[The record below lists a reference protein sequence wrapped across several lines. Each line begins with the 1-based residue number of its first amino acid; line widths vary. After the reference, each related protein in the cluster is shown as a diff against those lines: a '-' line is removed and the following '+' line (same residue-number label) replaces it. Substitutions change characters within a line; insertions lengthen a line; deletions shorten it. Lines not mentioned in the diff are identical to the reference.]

1 MEEDEGASPPN
12 TQEEG
17 KHFLDSNKT
26 KDDSVSTPLKL
37 QIDQILHVIK
47 HQPWVRLSKLRQHDS
62 DFLEAGG
69 HCSFHES

>member
-47 HQPWVRLSKLRQHDS
+47 HQP
-62 DFLEAGG
+62 
-69 HCSFHES
+69 